1 MTVEL
6 QPQPQPTMRRPRR
19 IPGETGIWVFILGD
33 LAIFALFFVTFVVD
47 RSQEPALFDAS
58 RAELHLSWGALNTL
72 LLLTGSLFVAW
83 AVHAARDGKAPEA
96 SRFLAW
102 AIGCGVVF
110 GIDKV
115 IEYSDKIGS
124 GHGPDSN
131 IFFTYYFCFTGL
143 HALHLLIA
151 LCVLARMRWLL
162 AQPDFGADDIGT
174 LESAATYWH
183 LVDLLWIVL
192 FALLYLMT

>member
-1 MTVEL
+1 MTTTAA
-6 QPQPQPTMRRPRR
+6 PPGPGARSDRR
-19 IPGETGIWVFILGD
+19 IPGEAGIWVFILGD
-33 LAIFALFFVTFVVD
+33 LIIFGLFFATFVVD
-47 RSQEPALFDAS
+47 RSQEPALFEAS

-72 LLLTGSLFVAW
+72 LLLTGSLFVVW
-83 AVHAARDGKAPEA
+83 AVHAARAGKPADA
-96 SRFLAW
+96 SRLIAW
-102 AIGCGVVF
+102 AMGCGVIF
-110 GIDKV
+110 GINKV
-115 IEYSDKIGS
+115 IEYADKIGS

-143 HALHLLIA
+143 HALHLLVA

-162 AQPDFGADDIGT
+162 AQPDFGPADIGT

-192 FALLYLMT
+192 FALLYLMI

>member
-1 MTVEL
+1 MTTDL
-6 QPQPQPTMRRPRR
+6 QPRLTSRQTNRRHV
-19 IPGETGIWVFILGD
+19 PGETGIWVFILGD
-33 LAIFALFFVTFVVD
+33 LLIFALFFVTFVVD
-47 RSQEPALFDAS
+47 RSQETELFDSS
-58 RAELHLSWGALNTL
+58 RAELHISWGALNTL
-72 LLLTGSLFVAW
+72 LLLTGSLFVVW
-83 AVHAARDGKAPEA
+83 AVHAARDDKLREA
-96 SRFLAW
+96 SRFTSW
-102 AIGCGVVF
+102 AMGCGVVF
-110 GIDKV
+110 GVNKV
-115 IEYSDKIGS
+115 VEYTDKITS

-143 HALHLLIA
+143 HALHLVIA

-162 AQPDFGADDIGT
+162 KQPDFGPEDIGT